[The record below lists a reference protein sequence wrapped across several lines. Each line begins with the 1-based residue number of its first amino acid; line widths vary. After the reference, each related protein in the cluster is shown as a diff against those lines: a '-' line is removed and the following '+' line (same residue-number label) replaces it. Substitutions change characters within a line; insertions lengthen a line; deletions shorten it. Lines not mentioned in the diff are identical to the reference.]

1 MNPKKILKLG
11 LKYSKKD
18 LSELLEQPTLALV
31 REGLFHCKNSDSTLF
46 FVDLEKKGK
55 EERFHF
61 DDYFEED
68 FFHWDSQTTQ
78 HINSPKIQEIITGV
92 RTPHLFVRLQPKI
105 KSITQPFVYCGRL
118 VYSDYVKGT
127 EKPVHLIFQ
136 NIDYDDNSNNDELLN
151 IYNWKPSKAGKDTRF
166 KGLKQG
172 VISERRKSTFKR
184 PNETQR
190 SGLVTSRVGQG
201 YYRQNIVQK
210 WDGKCPISQ
219 IDLKEILIASHIV
232 GWAESNDEERLD
244 VENGILLAP
253 HIDALF
259 DKHLISFQ
267 DDGKILISNRLD
279 SKLIELLGIN
289 HSIILPT
296 TNGMFKY
303 LKRHRERFYEKN

>member
-31 REGLFHCKNSDSTLF
+31 REGLFHCKNYDSTLF

-279 SKLIELLGIN
+279 SRLIELLGIN